1 MKKQGYVVTSRHPVC
16 IDFTDGRAVNYPRGA
31 RFVAHPL
38 NPSVQRALRRND
50 LRVVGPNEPP
60 VKEVKLGLPPKVQS
74 RIEFNAAQRQRAKVR
89 EAQAREQKALDEAK
103 KKAGGKEV
111 VRRST
116 VKPTPAPETEN

>member
-16 IDFTDGRAVNYPRGA
+16 IDFPDGRAVNYPRGS

-38 NPSVQRALRRND
+38 NASVQRALRRND
-50 LRVVGPNEPP
+50 LRLVGANEPP

-74 RIEFNAAQRQRAKVR
+74 RIEFNAAKRQAAKVR
-89 EAQAREQKALDEAK
+89 EAKALNEAK

-111 VRRST
+111 VRRT
-116 VKPTPAPETEN
+116 TTKPAPKPETEN